1 MALTKVTSHFITGLA
16 WSKITGAPAFITG
29 ITSSNVTTALG
40 FTPYSATNPDSYITG
55 ITFANVSTKPT
66 TLSGYGITDAQGT
79 LIAGTNI
86 TISGS
91 TISSTDTNTT
101 YSVGDSGL
109 TQKNFTT
116 TLKTKLDGIAASAT
130 NVTNTNQLTNG
141 AGYITTADGGNAG
154 TLDGID
160 SSQFLRSDTG
170 DTMSSVLT
178 MNSRL
183 HFIGG
188 NAIWLASNNTAKIN
202 IDARSAGDGAQLHKW
217 NRNHQDTAYLTYYE
231 QWYDGSSYHSIGVS
245 GDRWKLSDGL
255 DVSGTLTATNLTV
268 GSVSKSS
275 DTFVRV
281 LANDSHEA
289 GFEAFGNNQGT
300 GYLYV
305 GQTIDYGGGISYNGD
320 GSPSFIT
327 GETNDHI
334 TFFRRDN
341 GTNTEVFHYAY
352 SSNNVNFNGD
362 VRTNSSNSRFK
373 AAYNT
378 TDSYHGSYSW
388 HSLQLGNNGDNRIVG
403 GRTATGGN
411 LKFYVNN
418 TNDASTY
425 ATTPNGI
432 LALTIA
438 SDGDATF
445 NGSIAL
451 GGATIANGY
460 LLEITAASGNI
471 MRSTRGTS
479 KFSLYQYP
487 NSDVCIGTT
496 SNNRLMF
503 LQNDGNALCIDTSKN
518 VGIGVT
524 SVPQQ
529 LTIGGRAAAQMTL
542 LSSTTGGD
550 SEIYFGDSGSSYRGA
565 ITYHH
570 NGDYMRFHA
579 NGSEKMR
586 ILANGKV
593 GVGTIPGHGHFEIKT
608 ASAIAYSPTTFTDH
622 ANLRLVTGGSA
633 GTNVTTGITMAVSG
647 SAEAYIGAVQNSS
660 NHADIVFQ
668 TYDNTTG
675 PAAFQGYS
683 EKLRISSYGHIAIPA
698 AYNATASKVIYI
710 ESGITGGA
718 STYQGSLL
726 IQAGG
731 AGSDSYG
738 GAIRLK
744 GHAHATDPGSV
755 EIGLSAI
762 SGAKFTVDSYGAGGG
777 ADLFTVLRSGNVLI
791 GGTSDGGYKLNVTG
805 GEVRF
810 QAGARVTGNFQVSG
824 TVNVSGTKNFY
835 IDHPLE
841 SKKDTHSLIHSSVES
856 PEVNNLYRGKVDLV
870 NGTSTVNLDTE
881 SNMTEGTF
889 VALNDNTQCFTTN
902 ETDWDAVRGSVD
914 GNRLT
919 ISCQNSSSTA
929 NVSWMVIANRKD
941 NSIINS
947 SGTNSNGELIVE
959 PIKTLQD

>member
-1 MALTKVTSHFITGLA
+1 MALTKVTSHFITGTITNDTSGNAGTVTNGIYTNESHSNPSWITGLA

-29 ITSSNVTTALG
+29 IT
-40 FTPYSATNPDSYITG
+40 
-55 ITFANVSTKPT
+55 FANVSSKPT

-86 TISGS
+86 TITGS

-101 YSVGDSGL
+101 YSVGDGGL

-141 AGYITTADGGNAG
+141 AGYITSADGGNAG
-154 TLDGID
+154 TLDSID
-160 SSQFLRSDTG
+160 SSQFLRSDAS
-170 DTMSSVLT
+170 DTS
-178 MNSRL
+178 
-183 HFIGG
+183 
-188 NAIWLASNNTAKIN
+188 
-202 IDARSAGDGAQLHKW
+202 
-217 NRNHQDTAYLTYYE
+217 
-231 QWYDGSSYHSIGVS
+231 
-245 GDRWKLSDGL
+245 
-255 DVSGTLTATNLTV
+255 SGTVTAANLTATTLVSAGGLSITNQGEIGGNLTV
-268 GSVSKSS
+268 GSASKSS

-320 GSPSFIT
+320 GSPSFIP

-445 NGSIAL
+445 SGIIKSI
-451 GGATIANGY
+451 GANTSTNIATSQTHGIFLKNTSDTDGNFIPIDFYNSTGFVTGRIGAEFQDAGNRNTDLFFSTRANGGG
-460 LLEITAASGNI
+460 LTERMRITSG
-471 MRSTRGTS
+471 G
-479 KFSLYQYP
+479 
-487 NSDVCIGTT
+487 D
-496 SNNRLMF
+496 
-503 LQNDGNALCIDTSKN
+503 

-593 GVGTIPGHGHFEIKT
+593 GVGTIPGYGKFEIKT
-608 ASAIAYSPTTFTDH
+608 ASAIAYSPTTFTNH

-675 PAAFQGYS
+675 SGYS
-683 EKLRISSYGHIAIPA
+683 EKMRISSAGHIAIPA
-698 AYNATASKVIYI
+698 AYNATGSKVIYI

-731 AGSDSYG
+731 AGSSSYG
-738 GAIRLK
+738 AGIRLK

-777 ADLFTVLRSGNVLI
+777 TDLFTVLRSGNVLI

-889 VALNDNTQCFTTN
+889 VALNDNNQCFTTN
-902 ETDWDAVRGSVD
+902 ETDWDAVKGSVD

-947 SGTNSNGELIVE
+947 SGTDSNGELIVE

>member
-101 YSVGDSGL
+101 YSVGDGGL

-141 AGYITTADGGNAG
+141 AGFITSADGGNAG

-160 SSQFLRSDTG
+160 SSQFLRSDAS
-170 DTMSSVLT
+170 DTS
-178 MNSRL
+178 
-183 HFIGG
+183 
-188 NAIWLASNNTAKIN
+188 
-202 IDARSAGDGAQLHKW
+202 
-217 NRNHQDTAYLTYYE
+217 
-231 QWYDGSSYHSIGVS
+231 
-245 GDRWKLSDGL
+245 
-255 DVSGTLTATNLTV
+255 SGTVTAANLTATTLVSAGGLSITNQGEIGGNLTV
-268 GSVSKSS
+268 GSASKSS

-777 ADLFTVLRSGNVLI
+777 TDLFTVLRSGNVLI

>member
-40 FTPYSATNPDSYITG
+40 FTPYNATNPSGYITG
-55 ITFANVSTKPT
+55 ITFANVSSKPT

-101 YSVGDSGL
+101 YSVGDGGL

-141 AGYITTADGGNAG
+141 AGFITSADGGNAG

-160 SSQFLRSDTG
+160 SSQFLRSDAS
-170 DTMSSVLT
+170 DTS
-178 MNSRL
+178 
-183 HFIGG
+183 
-188 NAIWLASNNTAKIN
+188 
-202 IDARSAGDGAQLHKW
+202 
-217 NRNHQDTAYLTYYE
+217 
-231 QWYDGSSYHSIGVS
+231 
-245 GDRWKLSDGL
+245 
-255 DVSGTLTATNLTV
+255 SGTVTAANLTATTLVSAGGLSITNQGEIGGNLTV
-268 GSVSKSS
+268 GSASKSS

-320 GSPSFIT
+320 GSPSFIP

-777 ADLFTVLRSGNVLI
+777 TDLFTVLRSGNVLI